1 MLLAGLGNGLAILRG
16 VDGNVTLSEGGTRMP
31 SGTET
36 LALRAPHRID
46 DWWAVTNPPHH
57 GRWEKHEGMM
67 RRAGTGGR
75 PMVRTRIRPD
85 ETIDRL
91 ARQRAFVEGIPF
103 TSLVHN
109 ALELYLMR
117 ESRKPLTIED
127 LGFAGI
133 GSSQQGDSSPVS
145 ERHDEA
151 LAEAAPD

>member
-1 MLLAGLGNGLAILRG
+1 
-16 VDGNVTLSEGGTRMP
+16 
-31 SGTET
+31 
-36 LALRAPHRID
+36 
-46 DWWAVTNPPHH
+46 
-57 GRWEKHEGMM
+57 
-67 RRAGTGGR
+67 
-75 PMVRTRIRPD
+75 MVRTRIRLD
-85 ETIDRL
+85 ETIYRL
-91 ARQRAFVEGIPF
+91 ARQRAFVEGTPF

-151 LAEAAPD
+151 LAEVFPD

>member
-1 MLLAGLGNGLAILRG
+1 
-16 VDGNVTLSEGGTRMP
+16 
-31 SGTET
+31 
-36 LALRAPHRID
+36 
-46 DWWAVTNPPHH
+46 
-57 GRWEKHEGMM
+57 
-67 RRAGTGGR
+67 
-75 PMVRTRIRPD
+75 MVRTRIRLD
-85 ETIDRL
+85 ETIYRL

-103 TSLVHN
+103 ASLVHN

-151 LAEAAPD
+151 LAEASPD

>member
-1 MLLAGLGNGLAILRG
+1 
-16 VDGNVTLSEGGTRMP
+16 
-31 SGTET
+31 
-36 LALRAPHRID
+36 
-46 DWWAVTNPPHH
+46 
-57 GRWEKHEGMM
+57 
-67 RRAGTGGR
+67 
-75 PMVRTRIRPD
+75 MVRTRIRLD
-85 ETIDRL
+85 ETIYRL

-109 ALELYLMR
+109 ALERYLMR

-151 LAEAAPD
+151 LAEVFPD

>member
-1 MLLAGLGNGLAILRG
+1 
-16 VDGNVTLSEGGTRMP
+16 
-31 SGTET
+31 
-36 LALRAPHRID
+36 
-46 DWWAVTNPPHH
+46 
-57 GRWEKHEGMM
+57 
-67 RRAGTGGR
+67 
-75 PMVRTRIRPD
+75 MVRTRIRLD
-85 ETIDRL
+85 ETIYRL

-151 LAEAAPD
+151 LAEVFPD